1 VTLRQNLVPACL
13 GLDREKTS
21 LSAED
26 WKKIMVAEKG
36 KMLLEIVAP
45 SRQVVRS
52 ERVDEV
58 IAPGSEGEFGV
69 LPGHT
74 PFLTTLKAGEL
85 SYREGTVWHHLAV
98 DWGYAE
104 VGPNRVII
112 LAEGAD
118 RASEID
124 LAEARLMK
132 ERAEKALGEKLDQRD
147 HEKARIELL
156 RALIRIQVA
165 EQHGQK

>member
-1 VTLRQNLVPACL
+1 MHHVSVILM
-13 GLDREKTS
+13 
-21 LSAED
+21 SAED
-26 WKKIMVAEKG
+26 WKKKMVAEKG

-45 SRQVVRS
+45 SKQVVRS

-58 IAPGSEGEFGV
+58 VAPGSAGEFGV

-74 PFLTTLKAGEL
+74 PFLTTLKVGML
-85 SYREGTVWHHLAV
+85 SYREAQEWHHLAV

-104 VGPNRVII
+104 VGPDRVII

-124 LAEARLMK
+124 LSEARLAK
-132 ERAEKALGEKLDQRD
+132 ERAEKVLAEKLEHQDY
-147 HEKARIELL
+147 EKARIDLL
-156 RALIRIQVA
+156 RAMIRIQVA
-165 EQHGQK
+165 EKHG

>member
-1 VTLRQNLVPACL
+1 
-13 GLDREKTS
+13 
-21 LSAED
+21 
-26 WKKIMVAEKG
+26 MVAEKG

-58 IAPGSEGEFGV
+58 VAPGSEGEFGV

-74 PFLTTLKAGEL
+74 PFLTSLKMGKL
-85 SYREGTVWHHLAV
+85 SYRENSEWHHLAV
-98 DWGYAE
+98 DWGFAE
-104 VGPNRVII
+104 VGPDRVLV

-118 RASEID
+118 RAADID
-124 LAEARLMK
+124 LAEARQAR
-132 ERAEKALGEKLDQRD
+132 ERAEQAMSGKIDQADYER
-147 HEKARIELL
+147 ARVELL

-165 EQHGQK
+165 EQHGLK

>member
-1 VTLRQNLVPACL
+1 
-13 GLDREKTS
+13 
-21 LSAED
+21 
-26 WKKIMVAEKG
+26 MVAEKG

-74 PFLTTLKAGEL
+74 PFLTTLKVGML
-85 SYREGTVWHHLAV
+85 SYREGSDWHHLAV

-104 VGPNRVII
+104 VAADRVTI

-124 LAEARLMK
+124 ISEARLVK
-132 ERAEKALGEKLDQRD
+132 ERAEKMMAEKLEHQDY
-147 HEKARIELL
+147 EKARVELM
-156 RALIRIQVA
+156 RAMIRIQVA
-165 EQHGQK
+165 EKHGGQ

>member
-1 VTLRQNLVPACL
+1 
-13 GLDREKTS
+13 
-21 LSAED
+21 LSTEE
-26 WKKIMVAEKG
+26 WKKKMVAEKG

-74 PFLTTLKAGEL
+74 PFLTTLKVGLL
-85 SYREGTVWHHLAV
+85 SYREGTQWHYLAV

-104 VGPNRVII
+104 VVADHVTI

-118 RASEID
+118 RASDID
-124 LAEARLMK
+124 LTEARLAK
-132 ERAEKALGEKLDQRD
+132 EQAEAKLGEQLEEKDYQ
-147 HEKARIELL
+147 KARIDLL
-156 RALIRIQVA
+156 RAMIRIQVA
-165 EQHGQK
+165 EKHGQK

>member
-1 VTLRQNLVPACL
+1 MT
-13 GLDREKTS
+13 E
-21 LSAED
+21 E
-26 WKKIMVAEKG
+26 WKKKMVAEKG

-52 ERVDEV
+52 EHVDEV

-74 PFLTTLKAGEL
+74 PYLTALKVGML

-104 VGPNRVII
+104 VGPNRVVI

-118 RASEID
+118 RAADID
-124 LAEARLMK
+124 IAEARIAK
-132 ERAEKALGEKLDQRD
+132 ERAEKTLTEKLEQKDYD
-147 HEKARIELL
+147 KARIELL
-156 RALIRIQVA
+156 RAMIRIQVA
-165 EQHGQK
+165 EKHGR

>member
-1 VTLRQNLVPACL
+1 MTMGEQANSPSPSKLN
-13 GLDREKTS
+13 G
-21 LSAED
+21 ED
-26 WKKIMVAEKG
+26 WKKTMVAEKG

-74 PFLTTLKAGEL
+74 PFLTTLRVGML
-85 SYREGTVWHHLAV
+85 SYREGTEWHHLAV

-124 LAEARLMK
+124 LAEERIAK
-132 ERAEKALGEKLDQRD
+132 EQAERVLNEKLEQKDY
-147 HEKARIELL
+147 EKARVDLL
-156 RALIRIQVA
+156 RAMIRIQVA
-165 EQHGQK
+165 EKHGQK

>member
-1 VTLRQNLVPACL
+1 MT
-13 GLDREKTS
+13 
-21 LSAED
+21 ED
-26 WKKIMVAEKG
+26 WKKNMVAEKG

-52 ERVDEV
+52 EHVEEV

-74 PFLTTLKAGEL
+74 PFLTTLKVGML
-85 SYREGTVWHHLAV
+85 SYREASSWHHLAV
-98 DWGYAE
+98 EWGYAE
-104 VGPNRVII
+104 VGPDRVVI

-124 LAEARLMK
+124 ISEARIAK
-132 ERAEKALGEKLDQRD
+132 ERAEKALSEKLDQKD
-147 HEKARIELL
+147 YEKARIELL
-156 RALIRIQVA
+156 RAMIRIQVA
-165 EQHGQK
+165 EKHGEK

>member
-1 VTLRQNLVPACL
+1 
-13 GLDREKTS
+13 

-26 WKKIMVAEKG
+26 WKKKMVAEKG
-36 KMLLEIVAP
+36 KMLLEVVAP

-58 IAPGSEGEFGV
+58 VAPGSEGEFGV

-74 PFLTTLKAGEL
+74 NFLTTLKVGML
-85 SYREGTVWHHLAV
+85 SYREGAEWHRLAV

-104 VGPNRVII
+104 VGPDRVIV

-124 LAEARLMK
+124 LAEARLAK
-132 ERAEKALGEKLDQRD
+132 ERAEKTLSEKLDEKD
-147 HEKARIELL
+147 MEKARIELL

-165 EQHGQK
+165 EKHGQK

>member
-1 VTLRQNLVPACL
+1 M
-13 GLDREKTS
+13 G
-21 LSAED
+21 ED

-85 SYREGTVWHHLAV
+85 SYREGTEWHHLAV

>member
-1 VTLRQNLVPACL
+1 
-13 GLDREKTS
+13 
-21 LSAED
+21 
-26 WKKIMVAEKG
+26 MVAEKG
-36 KMLLEIVAP
+36 KILLEIVAP

-74 PFLTTLKAGEL
+74 PFLTTLKVGLL
-85 SYREGTVWHHLAV
+85 SYREGNAWHYLAV

-104 VGPNRVII
+104 VGPDRVVI

-124 LAEARLMK
+124 ITEARLAK
-132 ERAEKALGEKLDQRD
+132 EQAEKKLSEKLEQKEY
-147 HEKARIELL
+147 EKTRIDLM
-156 RALIRIQVA
+156 RAMIRIQVS
-165 EQHGQK
+165 EKHGQK

>member
-1 VTLRQNLVPACL
+1 
-13 GLDREKTS
+13 
-21 LSAED
+21 
-26 WKKIMVAEKG
+26 MVAEKG

-69 LPGHT
+69 LHGHT
-74 PFLTTLKAGEL
+74 PFLTTLKVGLL
-85 SYREGTVWHHLAV
+85 SYREGTEWPHLAV

-104 VGPNRVII
+104 VGADRVVI

-118 RASEID
+118 RAGEID
-124 LAEARLMK
+124 LAEARLAK
-132 ERAEKALGEKLDQRD
+132 ERAEKMLGDNLEQKDY
-147 HEKARIELL
+147 EKARVELM
-156 RALIRIQVA
+156 RAMIRIQVA
-165 EQHGQK
+165 EKHGQK

>member
-1 VTLRQNLVPACL
+1 M
-13 GLDREKTS
+13 
-21 LSAED
+21 SAED
-26 WKKIMVAEKG
+26 WKKNMVAEKG

-52 ERVDEV
+52 EHVDEV

-74 PFLTTLKAGEL
+74 PFLATLKVGML
-85 SYREGTVWHHLAV
+85 SYREGSEWHHLAV
-98 DWGYAE
+98 EWGYAE
-104 VGPNRVII
+104 VGPERVII

-124 LAEARLMK
+124 LSEAKIEK
-132 ERAEKALGEKLDQRD
+132 ERVEKLLSEKLEQKDY
-147 HEKARIELL
+147 EKARIDLM
-156 RALIRIQVA
+156 RAMIRIQVA
-165 EQHGQK
+165 EKHGQK

>member
-1 VTLRQNLVPACL
+1 M
-13 GLDREKTS
+13 
-21 LSAED
+21 SAED
-26 WKKIMVAEKG
+26 RKKIMVAEKG

-74 PFLTTLKAGEL
+74 PFLTTLKVGML
-85 SYREGTVWHHLAV
+85 SYREGAQWHHLAV
-98 DWGYAE
+98 EWGYAE
-104 VGPNRVII
+104 VGPDRVVI

-124 LAEARLMK
+124 LSEARLAK
-132 ERAEKALGEKLDQRD
+132 ERAEKALSEKLEHSDY
-147 HEKARIELL
+147 EKARIELL
-156 RALIRIQVA
+156 RAMVRIQVA
-165 EQHGQK
+165 EKQGQK

>member
-1 VTLRQNLVPACL
+1 
-13 GLDREKTS
+13 
-21 LSAED
+21 
-26 WKKIMVAEKG
+26 MVAEKG

-74 PFLTTLKAGEL
+74 PFLTTLKVGIF
-85 SYREGTVWHHLAV
+85 SYREGSEWHHLAV

-104 VGPNRVII
+104 VGPGRVII

-118 RASEID
+118 RAADID
-124 LAEARLMK
+124 ISAAKLAK
-132 ERAEKALGEKLDQRD
+132 VCAEKALCEKLDEKGY
-147 HEKARIELL
+147 EKARIDLL
-156 RALIRIQVA
+156 RAMIRIQVA
-165 EQHGQK
+165 EKHGQK

>member
-1 VTLRQNLVPACL
+1 
-13 GLDREKTS
+13 
-21 LSAED
+21 
-26 WKKIMVAEKG
+26 MVAEKG

-58 IAPGSEGEFGV
+58 VAPGSEGEFGV

-74 PFLTTLKAGEL
+74 PFLTTLKTGEL
-85 SYREGTVWHHLAV
+85 AYREGSEWHHLAV

-124 LAEARLMK
+124 IEEARLAK
-132 ERAEKALGEKLDQRD
+132 ERAEKALAEKLEEEDYRRAQ
-147 HEKARIELL
+147 AELH

-165 EQHGQK
+165 EKHGQK

>member
-1 VTLRQNLVPACL
+1 MKESEIDSALIQTIR
-13 GLDREKTS
+13 DRKT
-21 LSAED
+21 
-26 WKKIMVAEKG
+26 KMVAEKG

-45 SRQVVRS
+45 SKQVVRS

-74 PFLTTLKAGEL
+74 PFLTTLNVGVL
-85 SYREGTVWHHLAV
+85 SYREGEEWHHLAV

-104 VGPNRVII
+104 VESDKVTI

-118 RASEID
+118 RAAEID
-124 LAEARLMK
+124 IAEARLAK
-132 ERAEKALGEKLDQRD
+132 ERAEKALMEKLDKTD
-147 HEKARIELL
+147 YEKARVELM

-165 EQHGQK
+165 EKHGQK

>member
-1 VTLRQNLVPACL
+1 M
-13 GLDREKTS
+13 
-21 LSAED
+21 SAEE
-26 WKKIMVAEKG
+26 WKKKMVAEKG

-52 ERVDEV
+52 EHVDEV

-74 PFLTTLKAGEL
+74 PFLATLKVGML
-85 SYREGTVWHHLAV
+85 SYREGAEWHHLAV
-98 DWGYAE
+98 EWGYAE
-104 VGPNRVII
+104 VGPDRIVI

-124 LAEARLMK
+124 LSEARIEK
-132 ERAEKALGEKLDQRD
+132 ERAEKLLSEKLADND
-147 HEKARIELL
+147 YEKARIDLM
-156 RALIRIQVA
+156 RAMIRIQVA
-165 EQHGQK
+165 EKHGQK

>member
-1 VTLRQNLVPACL
+1 LT
-13 GLDREKTS
+13 
-21 LSAED
+21 AED
-26 WKKIMVAEKG
+26 WKKTMVAEKG

-52 ERVDEV
+52 EHVDEV

-74 PFLTTLKAGEL
+74 PFLTTLKVGML
-85 SYREGTVWHHLAV
+85 SYREGAVWHHLAV

-124 LAEARLMK
+124 LDEARLAK
-132 ERAEKALGEKLDQRD
+132 ERAEKMLTEKLEQKDY
-147 HEKARIELL
+147 EKARVDLL
-156 RALIRIQVA
+156 RAMIRIQVA
-165 EQHGQK
+165 EKLGHK

>member
-1 VTLRQNLVPACL
+1 
-13 GLDREKTS
+13 
-21 LSAED
+21 
-26 WKKIMVAEKG
+26 MVAEKG

-74 PFLTTLKAGEL
+74 PFLTTLKVGIF
-85 SYREGTVWHHLAV
+85 SYREGSEWHHLAV

-104 VGPNRVII
+104 VGPSRVII

-118 RASEID
+118 RAADID
-124 LAEARLMK
+124 ISAAKLAK
-132 ERAEKALGEKLDQRD
+132 VCAEKALCEKLDEKGY
-147 HEKARIELL
+147 EKARIDLL
-156 RALIRIQVA
+156 RAMIRIQVA
-165 EQHGQK
+165 EKHGQK

>member
-1 VTLRQNLVPACL
+1 MGEQANSPSPSKLN
-13 GLDREKTS
+13 G
-21 LSAED
+21 ED
-26 WKKIMVAEKG
+26 WKKTMVAEKG

-69 LPGHT
+69 LPGHM
-74 PFLTTLKAGEL
+74 PFLTTLRVGML
-85 SYREGTVWHHLAV
+85 SYREGTEWHHLAV

-104 VGPNRVII
+104 VAPNRVII

-124 LAEARLMK
+124 LAEERIAK
-132 ERAEKALGEKLDQRD
+132 EQAERVLSEKLEQKDY
-147 HEKARIELL
+147 EKARVDLL
-156 RALIRIQVA
+156 RAMIRIQVA
-165 EQHGQK
+165 EKHGQK

>member
-1 VTLRQNLVPACL
+1 MT
-13 GLDREKTS
+13 
-21 LSAED
+21 ED
-26 WKKIMVAEKG
+26 WKKKMVAEKG

-52 ERVDEV
+52 EHVDEV

-74 PFLTTLKAGEL
+74 PFLTTLKVGKL
-85 SYREGTVWHHLAV
+85 SYREAAAWHHLAV

-104 VGPNRVII
+104 VGPDRVVI

-118 RASEID
+118 RASDID
-124 LAEARLMK
+124 ISEARLAK
-132 ERAEKALGEKLDQRD
+132 ERAEKALSEKLDQKD
-147 HEKARIELL
+147 YEKARIELQ
-156 RALIRIQVA
+156 RAMIRIQVA
-165 EQHGQK
+165 EKHGQK

>member
-1 VTLRQNLVPACL
+1 
-13 GLDREKTS
+13 
-21 LSAED
+21 LSAEERI
-26 WKKIMVAEKG
+26 KKMVAEKG

-52 ERVDEV
+52 EHVDEV

-74 PFLTTLKAGEL
+74 PFLATLKVGML
-85 SYREGTVWHHLAV
+85 SYREGSEWHHLAV

-104 VGPNRVII
+104 VGPDRIVI

-118 RASEID
+118 RAVDID
-124 LAEARLMK
+124 IAEARLAK
-132 ERAEKALGEKLDQRD
+132 ERAEKVLGDKLDEKD
-147 HEKARIELL
+147 HEKARVELM
-156 RALIRIQVA
+156 RAMIRIQVA
-165 EQHGQK
+165 EKHGQK

>member
-1 VTLRQNLVPACL
+1 MGEQANSPSPSKLN
-13 GLDREKTS
+13 G
-21 LSAED
+21 ED
-26 WKKIMVAEKG
+26 WKKTMVAEKG

-74 PFLTTLKAGEL
+74 PFLTTLRVGML
-85 SYREGTVWHHLAV
+85 SYREGTEWHHLAV

-124 LAEARLMK
+124 LAEERVAK
-132 ERAEKALGEKLDQRD
+132 EQAERVLSEKLEQKDY
-147 HEKARIELL
+147 EKARVDLL
-156 RALIRIQVA
+156 RALVRIQVA
-165 EQHGQK
+165 EKHGQK

>member
-1 VTLRQNLVPACL
+1 
-13 GLDREKTS
+13 
-21 LSAED
+21 LSVEE
-26 WKKIMVAEKG
+26 WKKKMVAEKG

-74 PFLTTLKAGEL
+74 PFLTTLKVGVL
-85 SYREGTVWHHLAV
+85 SYREGHDWHYLAV

-104 VGPNRVII
+104 VGPDRVVI

-124 LAEARLMK
+124 ITEARLAK
-132 ERAEKALGEKLDQRD
+132 EQAEKKLSEKLEQKEY
-147 HEKARIELL
+147 EKARIDLM
-156 RALIRIQVA
+156 RAMIRIQVS
-165 EQHGQK
+165 EKHGQR

>member
-1 VTLRQNLVPACL
+1 
-13 GLDREKTS
+13 
-21 LSAED
+21 
-26 WKKIMVAEKG
+26 MVAEKG

-74 PFLTTLKAGEL
+74 PFLTTLTVGEL
-85 SYREGTVWHHLAV
+85 SYREGDQWHYLAV

-118 RASEID
+118 RSVDIN
-124 LAEARLMK
+124 LVEARLEK
-132 ERAEKALGEKLDQRD
+132 ERAEKALGGKLEQQDY
-147 HEKARIELL
+147 EKARIELL
-156 RALIRIQVA
+156 RAMIRIQVA
-165 EQHGQK
+165 EKHAEK

>member
-1 VTLRQNLVPACL
+1 M
-13 GLDREKTS
+13 
-21 LSAED
+21 SAED
-26 WKKIMVAEKG
+26 WKKKMVAEKG

-52 ERVDEV
+52 EHVDEV

-74 PFLTTLKAGEL
+74 AFLTTLKTGML
-85 SYREGTVWHHLAV
+85 SYREGAVWHYLAV

-104 VGPNRVII
+104 VWHDRVTV

-124 LAEARLMK
+124 LVEAKLAK
-132 ERAEKALGEKLDQRD
+132 ERAEKMLAEKID
-147 HEKARIELL
+147 EKDTERARIELL
-156 RALIRIQVA
+156 RAMIRIQVA
-165 EQHGQK
+165 EKHGQK